1 MDSLNRNPTL
11 KTSQGFFEQTYD
23 HADKTDPSDML
34 YSSFTA
40 TVKCN
45 EQLPYKA

>member
-11 KTSQGFFEQTYD
+11 KTSWRFFEQIYGYV
-23 HADKTDPSDML
+23 DKTDPGIML

-40 TVKCN
+40 IVKM
-45 EQLPYKA
+45 